1 MTSDT
6 EIEEELTS
14 YLKSLAGS
22 PEHIPLAAH
31 HPCNNQTDTSSPP
44 REVNPYLRDILS
56 LEPSLEEIHNTISD
70 LDNSASAWELSPRL
84 IKLTAN
90 TTWTVPTRK
99 GKKRLKREARRHQW
113 ELAQGI
119 TPQTSPIPQT
129 YNKTY
134 TAERAL
140 NLLRMIVTLSFQ
152 SGDIPPSEKFGRL
165 TGLPKAEGPLNS
177 TDCMRPI
184 TVSPIIGRVINNVL
198 AKRLGALL
206 VKHKILDPA
215 QFSFLPGRNI
225 HQAIESILRCLHKS
239 KHSENNSPGRA
250 CYAVFYDISK
260 AYDSIKWSSI
270 QNALFK
276 IGAPDD
282 LIDFVMSCLQGT
294 QISMRTNVP
303 GKTTPFIPMHK
314 AIKQGCPLAPLLF
327 IIVMNELHVEYRKIG
342 GYTLDD
348 SCTISSRGY
357 CDDTAI
363 LADNMQTLQRLNDCT
378 TSFFNK
384 HGLKLNHTKTYLIG
398 RNADGSP
405 STTPLRWKDQHT
417 DLLIHPRDHTYA
429 IRYLGLHLNMDL
441 TLME

>member
-1 MTSDT
+1 MALHNPKKLTRQICKPPGSNRITSLRRGEKIMTSNT

-22 PEHIPLAAH
+22 PEHIPVAAH
-31 HPCNNQTDTSSPP
+31 HPCNSQTDTSSPP

-134 TAERAL
+134 TAERAV

-206 VKHKILDPA
+206 VKHKI
-215 QFSFLPGRNI
+215 
-225 HQAIESILRCLHKS
+225 KS
-239 KHSENNSPGRA
+239 
-250 CYAVFYDISK
+250 
-260 AYDSIKWSSI
+260 
-270 QNALFK
+270 
-276 IGAPDD
+276 
-282 LIDFVMSCLQGT
+282 
-294 QISMRTNVP
+294 
-303 GKTTPFIPMHK
+303 
-314 AIKQGCPLAPLLF
+314 
-327 IIVMNELHVEYRKIG
+327 
-342 GYTLDD
+342 
-348 SCTISSRGY
+348 
-357 CDDTAI
+357 
-363 LADNMQTLQRLNDCT
+363 
-378 TSFFNK
+378 
-384 HGLKLNHTKTYLIG
+384 
-398 RNADGSP
+398 
-405 STTPLRWKDQHT
+405 
-417 DLLIHPRDHTYA
+417 
-429 IRYLGLHLNMDL
+429 
-441 TLME
+441 